1 MVVRHRFLSSPTRN
15 SLRWTRLGY
24 PSLAASQGAHQA
36 LPQVWKY
43 HSPRSDSHR
52 FTRHDLFLPTWP
64 ERGFSSSPRLP
75 AGLYRAM
82 GSNLRITR
90 SATVGKEDQKNLL
103 SKTRRTTP
111 NGTTSN
117 VLAEKPPSH
126 WTSPVQIPGIQRYQL
141 RAGTTAKRSA
151 SPRRPVV
158 SGPKYGPNSSALKLA
173 QGSVY
178 AVHPAPHQGP
188 KTGPK
193 LSDYPPKEASGP

>member
-1 MVVRHRFLSSPTRN
+1 MRLPRALIRRF
-15 SLRWTRLGY
+15 
-24 PSLAASQGAHQA
+24 
-36 LPQVWKY
+36 
-43 HSPRSDSHR
+43 PRSGSTTPLAR
-52 FTRHDLFLPTWP
+52 IFTVSPDTT
-64 ERGFSSSPRLP
+64 SSRLP
-75 AGLYRAM
+75 GQKEAFHRRPGSLPGSVRAM

-193 LSDYPPKEASGP
+193 LSDYPPKEALGP